1 MFNMKQKIKQKKIK
15 EQIIN
20 LVKKMLDWYRLEIKG
35 CQDSLKIAE
44 KVMQK
49 KPEELT
55 LSDCGNLQLDLKFLS
70 ERLGNEVNY
79 DQLEELV
86 DKLTEL

>member
-1 MFNMKQKIKQKKIK
+1 MTQEINKKEIK

-35 CQDSLKIAE
+35 CQDGLKIAE
-44 KVMQK
+44 KIVQK
-49 KPEELT
+49 QPSELT

-70 ERLGNEVNY
+70 ERLGDEVNY
-79 DQLEELV
+79 DQLDELV
-86 DKLTEL
+86 DKLTK

>member
-1 MFNMKQKIKQKKIK
+1 MIQEINKKEIK

-44 KVMQK
+44 KIVQK

-55 LSDCGNLQLDLKFLS
+55 WHDCGELQYEAKFLR
-70 ERLGNEVNY
+70 ERLGDEDNY
-79 DQLEELV
+79 DKLEELTN
-86 DKLTEL
+86 KLTEL